1 MKNPIR
7 VRLLAT
13 SIAVAAFPAFGWA
26 ESQPAHTPGYNEPMQ
41 SASASSLRVV
51 PKDESVRTVD
61 QLAGRKLR
69 DTRGDQLGTV
79 KDFLVDPT
87 SGEVKFA
94 VVSSGGFAGVGDT
107 LHLVSFRSLN
117 ADAAKKDFTTDMTKE
132 TLNQAPVV
140 KEEQFEENTI
150 TRAAAASSRGVAA
163 NESDRSATLLRATK
177 LDGRAVKANGEKIG
191 EIKGLFVEPGASQ
204 AMALLEPSH
213 RIGAN
218 DEKFLVPLNQLAIA
232 GKGGRDI
239 TTQLSPADFQ
249 QAAQFGRTASAG
261 TTAKQSGNAS
271 DLSMRQSQN
280 VAADAS
286 AGTAAPAALGATSS
300 QSPMASAAETTAGN
314 RDVAQT
320 ESQGGQSTAMT
331 HTPGGWVTT
340 PPADV
345 NGAASPMGANERA
358 THPAEALTPT
368 GHTSSEQTP
377 MADPKLITAAHSIRE
392 ALDNDPTTAHADV
405 RVVPEN
411 GKISLE
417 GKVNTE
423 SQKTS
428 IESKAR
434 QAANG
439 CPIDS
444 QLKVDLR

>member
-1 MKNPIR
+1 MKNAIV

-13 SIAVAAFPAFGWA
+13 SIAVAAFPALGWG
-26 ESQPAHTPGYNEPMQ
+26 ESQPASAPGYNEPMH
-41 SASASSLRVV
+41 SASSLRVV
-51 PKDESVRTVD
+51 PKDQSVRTID

-69 DTRGDQLGTV
+69 DARGDQVGTV

-107 LHLVSFRSLN
+107 LHLMSFRSLS
-117 ADAAKKDFTTDMTKE
+117 ADVAKKDFTTDLTKE
-132 TLNQAPVV
+132 ALNQAPVV

-150 TRAAAASSRGVAA
+150 TRAASMSSHGVAA
-163 NESDRSATLLRATK
+163 NDRSAALLRATK
-177 LDGRAVKANGEKIG
+177 LDGREVKANGEKIAR
-191 EIKGLFVEPGASQ
+191 IKGLVVEPGASK
-204 AMALLEPSH
+204 AMALLEPSR
-213 RIGAN
+213 RIGAS

-249 QAAQFGRTASAG
+249 QAAQFDRTASVG
-261 TTAKQSGNAS
+261 GTAKQSGNAS

-286 AGTAAPAALGATSS
+286 AGTAAPAALG
-300 QSPMASAAETTAGN
+300 E
-314 RDVAQT
+314 
-320 ESQGGQSTAMT
+320 
-331 HTPGGWVTT
+331 
-340 PPADV
+340 
-345 NGAASPMGANERA
+345 NGRA
-358 THPAEALTPT
+358 THPADALTPT

-377 MADPKLITAAHSIRE
+377 VADPKLITAAHSIRE

-439 CPIDS
+439 CPVDS
-444 QLKVDLR
+444 QLNVDLR

>member
-1 MKNPIR
+1 MKNQIV

-13 SIAVAAFPAFGWA
+13 SIAVATFPALGWG
-26 ESQPAHTPGYNEPMQ
+26 ESQPANAPGYNEPMH
-41 SASASSLRVV
+41 SSSASSLRVV
-51 PKDESVRTVD
+51 PKDQSVRTVD

-69 DTRGDQLGTV
+69 DARGEQLGTV
-79 KDFLVDPT
+79 KDFLVDLK
-87 SGEVKFA
+87 SGEVAFA

-107 LHLVSFRSLN
+107 LHLVSFRALN
-117 ADAAKKDFTTDMTKE
+117 ADPEKKDFTADLTKE
-132 TLNQAPVV
+132 ALKQAPVV
-140 KEEQFEENTI
+140 QEEQFEENTI
-150 TRAAAASSRGVAA
+150 TRTPSASHEVAA
-163 NESDRSATLLRATK
+163 NASDHSATLLRATK
-177 LDGRAVKANGEKIG
+177 LDGRKVKANGETIG
-191 EIKGLFVEPGASQ
+191 EIKGLVIAPGASK
-204 AMALLEPSH
+204 AMALLEPSR
-213 RIGAN
+213 RIGAA
-218 DEKFLVPLNQLAIA
+218 DQKFLVPLNQLAIA

-239 TTQLSPADFQ
+239 TTPLSPADFQ
-249 QAAQFGRTASAG
+249 QAAQSGRTASAG
-261 TTAKQSGNAS
+261 ETERPSGDPS
-271 DLSMRQSQN
+271 MLSTRQSEN

-300 QSPMASAAETTAGN
+300 QSPIADASETTAGQH
-314 RDVAQT
+314 RLAQ
-320 ESQGGQSTAMT
+320 SDNQAGRSTAMT
-331 HTPGGWVTT
+331 HTPGDWVTT

-345 NGAASPMGANERA
+345 NGAASPMGEKGSA

-377 MADPKLITAAHSIRE
+377 LADPKLITAAHAIRE
-392 ALDNDPTTAHADV
+392 ALDNDATTAHADV

-417 GKVNTE
+417 GKVNNE

-444 QLKVDLR
+444 RLKVDLR